1 MLLAFGFQGNY
12 QGCHGKLLTTVIG
25 SKDFNNASL
34 ALFSP
39 QIYSLDYCL
48 APPAPA
54 ILRQR
59 NRLPEN
65 LATPRGICK
74 EKNACFS
81 GKDRHNVKLYMQ
93 NAVKEMC
100 I

>member
-39 QIYSLDYCL
+39 QIYLGVNLSH
-48 APPAPA
+48 
-54 ILRQR
+54 
-59 NRLPEN
+59 PEFI
-65 LATPRGICK
+65 RWII
-74 EKNACFS
+74 
-81 GKDRHNVKLYMQ
+81 V
-93 NAVKEMC
+93 
-100 I
+100 